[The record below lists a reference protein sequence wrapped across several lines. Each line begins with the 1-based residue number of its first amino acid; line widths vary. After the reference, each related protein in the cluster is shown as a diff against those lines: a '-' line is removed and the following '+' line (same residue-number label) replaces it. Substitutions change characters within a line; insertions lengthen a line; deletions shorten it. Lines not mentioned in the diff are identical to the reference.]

1 MLAQH
6 RLGHLHI
13 EAARDAFVAVQR
25 RHVGE
30 REVPEDAPDGAA
42 RVASD
47 RRIAFARDHE
57 PVPRQAGDPDRSR
70 RRAALGHRGDVH
82 VRAVGEI
89 EGHRFRSPS
98 SRAKRS
104 DDPGTSFR

>member
-13 EAARDAFVAVQR
+13 EAAGDAFVAVQR
-25 RHVGE
+25 RHIGE
-30 REVPEDAPDGAA
+30 RQVPEDAPDGAA

-57 PVPRQAGDPDRSR
+57 PVPRQAGDPDR
-70 RRAALGHRGDVH
+70 L
-82 VRAVGEI
+82 
-89 EGHRFRSPS
+89 
-98 SRAKRS
+98 
-104 DDPGTSFR
+104 